1 MKNNRA
7 IGNIYE
13 KKAQSYIEK
22 RGYTIIDTNYY
33 GRHGELDIIAKKS
46 TILVIIEVKYRK
58 SLKYGSG
65 LEAIDKR
72 KMRRIYKTTEEYIY
86 EKGMQNIDIRFD
98 CIYFLGDE
106 IFWIKNIAW
115 GDEVGF

>member
-22 RGYTIIDTNYY
+22 RGYNIIDTNYY
-33 GRHGELDIIAKKS
+33 GKHGELDIIAKKD

-65 LEAIDKR
+65 LEAIDK
-72 KMRRIYKTTEEYIY
+72 KK
-86 EKGMQNIDIRFD
+86 
-98 CIYFLGDE
+98 
-106 IFWIKNIAW
+106 
-115 GDEVGF
+115 